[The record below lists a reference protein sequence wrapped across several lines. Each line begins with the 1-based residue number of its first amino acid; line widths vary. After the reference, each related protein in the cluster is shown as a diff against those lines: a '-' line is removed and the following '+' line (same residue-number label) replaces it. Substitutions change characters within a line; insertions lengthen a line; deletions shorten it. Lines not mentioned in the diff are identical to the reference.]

1 MVQETEED
9 KSFLQS
15 SADFFKNLDYGQL
28 AEESIPLVGEN
39 IIIGDIKE
47 NLKEG
52 SLGSAALNTGALA
65 IGTVP
70 IVGDLAA
77 RPFRALAKKYS
88 KAQNALKEAIKKSET
103 SSNSYYT
110 RPKEKLKKAA
120 THFFK
125 TAQGSEYVRVGGGA
139 TVRDKKPRNAVMHR
153 GQGGPQPPSEVTV
166 YLDDEAAIHAES
178 LITDTK
184 GSDGFSIFKLVPTRA
199 VDEKTGIGRA
209 KVVYSENF
217 GKGKFLK
224 KKGETKK
231 NNVGKNRELQDAE
244 FSFTT
249 TPKVGLTP
257 FEIFDQHSA
266 HIGNKIIEVAPV
278 SAADILKY
286 NKKELKM
293 AEGGPVMA
301 LEEQTEMAFGDEP
314 PRRDPVSG
322 NEVPPGAL
330 PSEVRDDIPAQL
342 SEGEYV
348 VPADVLQYYG
358 IKFFED
364 LRSKAKTDLA
374 DLDSRGRIGGESME
388 EDDFPFAAEELE
400 TIDDNSEERPQAFN
414 EGGVTEMETPYFM
427 GGNQSVVKTYVNDDG
442 LKMYIRFI
450 NGIAVPPIPTGYYE
464 EGTTDTTAPVSPV
477 NVADSN
483 NNDDSNEDNKNFIGY
498 DNLNAD
504 QIAQFTGQVYGSIG
518 NFLGILPGV
527 GLALNKQKENFIAAA
542 ERISKDAT
550 ISQTIRDAYANALSI
565 SKLPSNQ
572 QKDAAKKFA
581 ATTGTRKVQPW
592 LGPWSYKA
600 QLDAER
606 KSKGMNSLQGLM
618 KDENIEPTIKAAMDS
633 DTGDEGLPFGDDDP
647 YVMKDDPNYK
657 LLMERN
663 AEAEKKAAKQRKEEE
678 DNRQS
683 DREMGGPQTQE
694 EMDFDE
700 TGGAYKKGGLA
711 TRKKKKK

>member
-1 MVQETEED
+1 M
-9 KSFLQS
+9 
-15 SADFFKNLDYGQL
+15 
-28 AEESIPLVGEN
+28 
-39 IIIGDIKE
+39 
-47 NLKEG
+47 
-52 SLGSAALNTGALA
+52 ALN
-65 IGTVP
+65 
-70 IVGDLAA
+70 
-77 RPFRALAKKYS
+77 
-88 KAQNALKEAIKKSET
+88 
-103 SSNSYYT
+103 
-110 RPKEKLKKAA
+110 
-120 THFFK
+120 
-125 TAQGSEYVRVGGGA
+125 
-139 TVRDKKPRNAVMHR
+139 
-153 GQGGPQPPSEVTV
+153 
-166 YLDDEAAIHAES
+166 
-178 LITDTK
+178 
-184 GSDGFSIFKLVPTRA
+184 
-199 VDEKTGIGRA
+199 
-209 KVVYSENF
+209 
-217 GKGKFLK
+217 
-224 KKGETKK
+224 
-231 NNVGKNRELQDAE
+231 
-244 FSFTT
+244 
-249 TPKVGLTP
+249 
-257 FEIFDQHSA
+257 
-266 HIGNKIIEVAPV
+266 
-278 SAADILKY
+278 
-286 NKKELKM
+286 
-293 AEGGPVMA
+293 
-301 LEEQTEMAFGDEP
+301 EQTEMVFGDEP
-314 PRRDPVSG
+314 PRIDPVSG

-427 GGNQSVVKTYVNDDG
+427 GGNQSVVKTYVNDEG

-483 NNDDSNEDNKNFIGY
+483 NNDDSNEDNRNFIGY

-504 QIAQFTGQVYGSIG
+504 QIAQFTGQVYGSMADL
-518 NFLGILPGV
+518 LGILPGAN
-527 GLALNKQKENFIAAA
+527 LALKKQKENFLAAA

-550 ISQTIRDAYANALSI
+550 VSQTIRDAYANALSI

-606 KSKGMNSLQGLM
+606 KSKGMNSLQTSTT
-618 KDENIEPTIKAAMDS
+618 K
-633 DTGDEGLPFGDDDP
+633 
-647 YVMKDDPNYK
+647 KDDPVSTTGDNIEDDGSLGFTYDTPSDPYRTKDDPMYK
-657 LLMERN
+657 LMLEQK
-663 AEAEKKAAKQRKEEE
+663 AKEEKEAAKQKEEE